1 MSEESRLNL
10 NMPNSEKLTG
20 IVRTFDPKKKI
31 GAITAAGD
39 FYIVNVCSALR
50 STVRQ
55 LQANQRV
62 SFQPSR
68 SPEGLLATDIEILEM
83 FS

>member
-1 MSEESRLNL
+1 MKNS
-10 NMPNSEKLTG
+10 NSEKLTG

-39 FYIVNVCSALR
+39 FYIVNISSAFRSTFRQLR
-50 STVRQ
+50 S
-55 LQANQRV
+55 NQRV
-62 SFQPSR
+62 SFRPSR
-68 SPEGLLATDIEILEM
+68 CPDGLLAADIEILEM

>member
-1 MSEESRLNL
+1 
-10 NMPNSEKLTG
+10 MPKSTIPEKQIG
-20 IVRTFDPKKKI
+20 IIRTFDSKKKT
-31 GAITAAGD
+31 GALTSSGD